1 MLYPRLRQGRQVFW
15 RDFHAVIGMWISGM
29 ALFLL
34 VTGLPWALV
43 WGSAF
48 KEIRQWNTA
57 PVQQDW
63 SISVAW
69 ERPKVAD
76 TPVDLSEPLLEAAMA
91 LNIAPPAL
99 MAVANNKPGVWTVKS
114 QHQNRPLRVNA
125 TLRGESGEL
134 ITLERFEDR
143 KLIDRAIGI
152 GVAAHEGQLFGW
164 FNQLLGVIT
173 ALGLILI
180 SFSGLVMWQRRKPK
194 QRLGAPPLPPNL
206 RIGQVATGIT
216 LLLAALLPLLAISLV
231 VILLF
236 EWLVLRRLSLSRDW
250 LGLS

>member
-1 MLYPRLRQGRQVFW
+1 
-15 RDFHAVIGMWISGM
+15 
-29 ALFLL
+29 
-34 VTGLPWALV
+34 
-43 WGSAF
+43 
-48 KEIRQWNTA
+48 
-57 PVQQDW
+57 
-63 SISVAW
+63 
-69 ERPKVAD
+69 
-76 TPVDLSEPLLEAAMA
+76 
-91 LNIAPPAL
+91 

-152 GVAAHEGQLFGW
+152 GVAAHEGQLSGW

-194 QRLGAPPLPPNL
+194 QRLGAPPLPPNR